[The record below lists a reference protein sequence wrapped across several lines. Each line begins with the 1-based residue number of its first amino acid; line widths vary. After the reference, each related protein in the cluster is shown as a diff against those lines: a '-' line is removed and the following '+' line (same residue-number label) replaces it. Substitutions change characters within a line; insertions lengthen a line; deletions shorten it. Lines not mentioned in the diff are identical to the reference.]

1 MNKIVY
7 ILLAAIIALSSCSKE
22 NTTKGKTY
30 LEFLTGTWDVTLWYG
45 EKLSTGTSF
54 SYEMGGPDNLNH
66 YIITSDKVMTTY
78 SISGEYI
85 TEFDS
90 PMMFEELDN
99 PVQYG
104 SIIEGSFGT
113 PESHFGGAFELIN
126 ENEIIITTIT
136 SNYYSNYKCIRLE

>member
-7 ILLAAIIALSSCSKE
+7 ILLATIIALSSCSKE
-22 NTTKGKTY
+22 NATKEKTY
-30 LEFLTGTWDVTLWYG
+30 LEFLIGTWDVTLWYG

-54 SYEMGGPDNLNH
+54 SFEMGGPDNLNH

-90 PMMFEELDN
+90 PMMFEELEKQN
-99 PVQYG
+99 PDHFAVRQYAKYKLAAG
-104 SIIEGSFGT
+104 V
-113 PESHFGGAFELIN
+113 
-126 ENEIIITTIT
+126 IT
-136 SNYYSNYKCIRLE
+136 YKRLLMMFIG